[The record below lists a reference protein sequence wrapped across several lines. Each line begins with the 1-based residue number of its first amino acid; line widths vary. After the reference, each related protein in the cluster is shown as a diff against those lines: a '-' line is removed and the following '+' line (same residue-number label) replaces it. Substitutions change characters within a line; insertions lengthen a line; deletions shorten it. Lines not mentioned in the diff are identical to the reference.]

1 MHNKNL
7 IILKYLILFI
17 LFILN
22 ANLHSQSVKGIVT
35 DKKTGESLIGAV
47 ISVKNTTT
55 GVSTDL
61 DGNYEL
67 KLSPGKYT
75 LAVSYLSYLPYD
87 IIDVTVKNGEITSLN
102 IPMQED
108 TQSLKEVVVIAM
120 EKLTTET
127 ALMKNMRQS
136 TSIVSGV
143 SSQQISKNQDKD
155 ASEVIKRIPGIS
167 IMDSKF
173 IVARGLSQRYNNVWI
188 NNSATP
194 SSESDTRSFSFDM
207 IPSSQIENIMIIKS
221 PQPELPSDF
230 SGGFV
235 KIMTKSIPNENLTSI
250 SYATGINTK
259 THFNDFQYNP
269 GSGTDFLGF
278 DNRHRDM
285 NSIVP
290 KRLSSDNAELTDA
303 VSKNGFNNDW
313 QIKTKKPIPDQ
324 KFSIV
329 MNRKFGQQWGLA
341 SGLNYSYTKY
351 TYEDM
356 KNTQYGVYNNL
367 QDKPEPDND
376 YNDNQYMTNA
386 RIGALANL
394 TFLLNDKNR
403 FEFRNIFNQLGQD
416 RYTFRTGTDYTSGRE
431 KKQEKQ
437 EYLYSSRTTYT
448 GQFAGNHDF
457 SNNNN
462 LNWNAGFSYANKNQP
477 DRRIINRTEN
487 ASTSADPYNGQMY
500 IAQADIERN
509 FVKLNEYV
517 YNAGANY
524 KYDLKLGDKLSATLK
539 AGVYGE
545 YKKRDYNTRDF
556 NYLYNENYF
565 PYSFRFEDV
574 VNDILVPDNYG
585 SGKLYIQEETS
596 NIDSYEGQ
604 NKLLASY
611 LAVNIPL
618 NSFNFYGGVR
628 FEHNRMTLT
637 NYKSEVNFDKK
648 DTDYKTTDFF
658 PSLNVSYNLNKDNI
672 LRFAYGMSTNRPEF
686 REVSPS
692 SYYDFDLFNR
702 IIGNPELKSAYIHNL
717 DLKYEFYP
725 TIVEML
731 SLTLFYKHF
740 KDPIEW
746 TFINTGGGSRIYTFE
761 NATEANNIGLEIDV
775 KKKLDFIG
783 LNKFSLVANASFI
796 HSKVKFKED
805 NIENDRPLQGQ
816 SPYLVNA
823 GIFYENDKARLNMGL
838 MYNIVGKRI
847 VGIGLRSKNESSTI
861 NDDIPDMYEMPRNI
875 LDFTFSKK
883 LGENFELSG
892 SVKDILAQKVTYK
905 QYPKFIDTN
914 DNMQEREQITKQ
926 YKTGQNL
933 LLTAKYTF

>member
-1 MHNKNL
+1 MHNKKL
-7 IILKYLILFI
+7 INLKYPVLFI
-17 LFILN
+17 LFVFNLN
-22 ANLHSQSVKGIVT
+22 LYSQSVKGIVT
-35 DKKTGESLIGAV
+35 DKITGESLIGAV

-61 DGNYEL
+61 EGNYEL

-75 LAVSYLSYLPYD
+75 LAVSYISYLPYD
-87 IIDVTVKNGEITSLN
+87 ITDVIVKNGEITSLN

-108 TQSLKEVVVIAM
+108 TQSLNEVVVVAM
-120 EKLTTET
+120 EKLSTET
-127 ALMKNMRQS
+127 ALMKTMRQS

-173 IVARGLSQRYNNVWI
+173 VVARGLSQRYNNVWI

-207 IPSSQIENIMIIKS
+207 IPSSQIDNIMIIKS

-235 KIMTKSIPNENLTSI
+235 KIKTKSIPNENLTSI

-259 THFNDFQYNP
+259 THFKDFKYNP
-269 GSGTDFLGF
+269 GSSTDFLGF
-278 DNRHRDM
+278 DNGHRNM

-290 KRLSSDNAELTDA
+290 KRLSHDNTELTDA

-313 QIKTKKPIPDQ
+313 EVKTKKPIPDQ
-324 KFSIV
+324 RFSIV
-329 MNRKFGQQWGLA
+329 MNRKFGQRWGLA

-356 KNTQYGVYNNL
+356 KNTQYGVYNDL

-376 YNDNQYMTNA
+376 YNDNQYLTNA

-457 SNNNN
+457 SSISN
-462 LNWNAGFSYANKNQP
+462 LDWNAGFSFANKNQP

-487 ASTSADPYNGQMY
+487 ASSSSDPYNGQMY

-524 KYDLKLGDKLSATLK
+524 KHDLKLADELSATLK

-556 NYLYNENYF
+556 NYLYDENYF
-565 PYSFRFEDV
+565 PYSFRFGDV
-574 VNDILVPDNYG
+574 INDILQTDNYG
-585 SGKLYIQEETS
+585 IGKLYIQEETS

-604 NKLLASY
+604 NKLIASY

-618 NSFNFYGGVR
+618 NSFNIYGGVR

-672 LRFAYGMSTNRPEF
+672 LRFAYGMSINRPEF

-725 TIVEML
+725 TAAEML

-761 NATEANNIGLEIDV
+761 NATKADNIGIEIDI
-775 KKKLDFIG
+775 KKRLDFIG
-783 LNKFSLVANASFI
+783 LKEFSLVANASFI
-796 HSKVKFKED
+796 HSKVKFKE
-805 NIENDRPLQGQ
+805 NNTENDRPLQGQ
-816 SPYLVNA
+816 SPYLVNT

-847 VGIGLRSKNESSTI
+847 VGIGMRSKNEGSTV
-861 NDDIPDMYEMPRNI
+861 NDDIPDMYEMPRNV
-875 LDFTFSKK
+875 LDLAVSKK
-883 LGENFELSG
+883 LGEHFELSA
-892 SVKDILAQKVTYK
+892 SIKDILAHKVIYK

-914 DNMQEREQITKQ
+914 NNMQERKQITKQ
-926 YKTGQNL
+926 YKTGQNI

>member
-1 MHNKNL
+1 MHKKKIIISKL
-7 IILKYLILFI
+7 IILVILLAFNTNV
-17 LFILN
+17 F
-22 ANLHSQSVKGIVT
+22 SQSVKGLIT
-35 DKKTGESLIGAV
+35 DTKTGESLIGAV
-47 ISVKNTTT
+47 VSVKNTTI
-55 GVSTDL
+55 GVSSDI

-67 KLSPGKYT
+67 NLSPGVYT
-75 LAVSYLSYLPYD
+75 LSVSYLSYFPLD
-87 IIDVTVKNGEITSLN
+87 INDVVVKKGEATLLN

-108 TQSLKEVVVIAM
+108 VKALNEVVVVAM

-127 ALMKNMRQS
+127 SLMKTMRQS

-207 IPSSQIENIMIIKS
+207 IPSSQIDNIMIIKS

-235 KIMTKSIPNENLTSI
+235 KILTKSIPGENLTSI
-250 SYATGINTK
+250 SYGAGINTK
-259 THFNDFQYNP
+259 THFQDFSYNP
-269 GSGTDFLGF
+269 GSSTDFLGF
-278 DNRHRDM
+278 DNGHRSM
-285 NSIVP
+285 KGLVP
-290 KRLSSDNAELTDA
+290 KRLDETNSDNVDA

-324 KFSIV
+324 RFSLV
-329 MNRKFGQQWGLA
+329 LNRKFGQKWGLA
-341 SGLNYSYTKY
+341 SGLNYSYTKQ

-356 KNTQYGVYNNL
+356 KNTQYGVYNDL

-376 YNDNQYMTNA
+376 YNDNQYITNA
-386 RIGALANL
+386 RLGALVNL
-394 TFLLNDKNR
+394 TFLSNDKNR

-416 RYTFRTGTDYTSGRE
+416 RYTFRLGTDYTSGRE

-448 GQFAGNHDF
+448 GQFAGNHEF
-457 SNNNN
+457 STINN
-462 LNWNAGFSYANKNQP
+462 LDWNIGFSYANKNQP
-477 DRRIINRTEN
+477 DRRIINRAEN
-487 ASTSADPYNGQMY
+487 ASTSADPYDGHMY

-517 YNAGANY
+517 YNVGANY
-524 KYDLKLGDKLSATLK
+524 KHDLKIGDKLSATLK
-539 AGVYGE
+539 AGIYGE
-545 YKKRDYNTRDF
+545 YKERDYNTRDF

-565 PYSFRFEDV
+565 PYSFRFGDV
-574 VNDILVPDNYG
+574 VQDILVPDNYG
-585 SGKLYIQEETS
+585 VGKLYIQEETS
-596 NIDSYEGQ
+596 NIDSYEGH
-604 NKLLASY
+604 NKLIASY
-611 LAVNIPL
+611 LAINIPI
-618 NSFNFYGGVR
+618 NSFNIYGGVR
-628 FEHNRMTLT
+628 FEHNLMRLT

-648 DTDYKTTDFF
+648 DTDYKTTDIF

-672 LRFAYGMSTNRPEF
+672 LRFAYGMSINRPEF
-686 REVSPS
+686 REVSPA

-702 IIGNPELKSAYIHNL
+702 IIGNPDLQSAYIHNL

-725 TIVEML
+725 TSAEMF

-740 KDPIEW
+740 KNPIEW

-761 NATEANNIGLEIDV
+761 NATKADNLGIEIDI
-775 KKKLDFIG
+775 KKRLDFIG
-783 LNKFSLVANASFI
+783 LKEFSLVANASFI
-796 HSKVKFKED
+796 HSKVKFD
-805 NIENDRPLQGQ
+805 DSRIENERPLQGQ

-823 GIFYENDKARLNMGL
+823 GLFYENDKSQLNIGL

-847 VGIGLRSKNESSTI
+847 VGIGMRSKNQNSTI
-861 NDDIPDMYEMPRNI
+861 NDDIPDMYEMPRNM
-875 LDFTFSKK
+875 LDLAISKK
-883 LGENFELSG
+883 WGTHFELSA
-892 SVKDILAQKVTYK
+892 SIKDILAQKVTYK
-905 QYPKFIDTN
+905 QFPKFVDSNNNT
-914 DNMQEREQITKQ
+914 QEREQITKQ
-926 YKTGQNL
+926 YKTGQNIV
-933 LLTAKYTF
+933 LTAKYIF